1 MERASETVTAPENK
15 PVESV
20 SKLTG
25 WWSSS
30 VQFLRDT
37 RAELRQVHWPTRK
50 EVYETTLVV
59 IGVVTFAGVFL
70 WASDVVVARILDA
83 ILKWLT

>member
-25 WWSSS
+25 WWSSAA
-30 VQFLRDT
+30 QFLRET
-37 RAELRQVHWPTRK
+37 RAELRQVNWPTRK

-59 IGVVTFAGVFL
+59 IGVVAFTGFFL
-70 WASDVVVARILDA
+70 WVADVVVARVLDA
-83 ILKWLT
+83 ILKWLA